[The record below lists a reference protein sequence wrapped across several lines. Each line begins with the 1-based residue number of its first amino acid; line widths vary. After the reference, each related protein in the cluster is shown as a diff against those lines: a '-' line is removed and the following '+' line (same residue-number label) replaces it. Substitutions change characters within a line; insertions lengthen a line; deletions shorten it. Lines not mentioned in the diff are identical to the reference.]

1 MEEPSMNN
9 NKHVYAL
16 ILAGGGG
23 TRLWPKSR
31 EKTPKQFLKLGRDK
45 TLLRS
50 TAERVCTLIDWD
62 HVYVIT
68 NITQLQDVER
78 ELPEVSKDHILCEP
92 KKRETAMALAVGALV
107 IQERD
112 PDAVVMNFASDHI
125 VTNIK
130 EFKRVMLA
138 AAENAIDPN
147 IMVTVGISP
156 TFPHTGLG
164 YIKSGKE
171 LRQTR
176 NLPVFQVDN
185 FTEKPNEE
193 TAKAFLKTGKYF
205 WNANN
210 YVWSCK
216 AIEAAFLKH
225 APKTAD
231 VLDKLRKHIGIDTWK
246 SALEKAYDSV
256 ESISIDYAI
265 SEKAENLVLIPGDF
279 GWNDIGDWKVVYDL
293 SAKDGQGNVI
303 LKEEKN
309 GELIQHGSHH
319 NLINVNGRLIALVD
333 VENMIIID
341 TPEIL
346 MIAPK
351 DRSQDVKKIV
361 EKLKKENRKTYL

>member
-1 MEEPSMNN
+1 
-9 NKHVYAL
+9 
-16 ILAGGGG
+16 
-23 TRLWPKSR
+23 
-31 EKTPKQFLKLGRDK
+31 
-45 TLLRS
+45 
-50 TAERVCTLIDWD
+50 
-62 HVYVIT
+62 
-68 NITQLQDVER
+68 
-78 ELPEVSKDHILCEP
+78 
-92 KKRETAMALAVGALV
+92 MALAVGALV

-112 PDAVVMNFASDHI
+112 PEAVVMNFASDHI
-125 VTNIK
+125 VTNIE
-130 EFKRVMLA
+130 EFTRVMQA
-138 AAENAIDPN
+138 AAENATDPN

-171 LRQTR
+171 LHQTR

-193 TAKAFLKTGKYF
+193 TAKAFLKTGTYF

-231 VLDKLRKHIGIDTWK
+231 VLDELHKHIGKDTWK
-246 SALEKAYDSV
+246 SALEKAYASV

-279 GWNDIGDWKVVYDL
+279 GWNDIGDWRVVYDL

-303 LKEEKN
+303 LKEEKD
-309 GELIQHGSHH
+309 GELIQHASHD
-319 NLINVNGRLIALVD
+319 NLISVNGRLIALVG

-346 MIAPK
+346 MIVPK
-351 DRSQDVKKIV
+351 DHSQDVKKIV
-361 EKLKKENRKTYL
+361 EKLKKENRKNYL